1 MAKTGGSL
9 FGRADAT
16 LVSAALKE
24 GMSDMPLD
32 MRSVYQQRE
41 KNLADFTKG
50 ITEAFDKIYADHKDT
65 KELLT
70 EVSQTARDNWEAGG
84 NVNPYMLEQ
93 HNKIVNDFDTE
104 FKSIPQG
111 KKGDLERSK
120 LRNKMNKYLSLS
132 QGNSETLQKLIFLGA
147 DNSILT
153 RQSGEEQK
161 LLVAMINDYNNGTAL
176 TKPEYVDGDFVY
188 TLPGTNV
195 KMTMSELNRR
205 IGEVNPQL
213 KNDIQKIFNNQ
224 QKLGRTSKAGYNF
237 ETVRN
242 NIADMLNSES
252 DYLNAMNERF
262 GGMNYTFQQLL
273 HGQTP
278 EGYKNELMEDL
289 YDALEK
295 AGGIDIDGDGPLKND
310 KATYANSENGA
321 KLAEALQ
328 NDKSK
333 LKEVL
338 SSYLSEQVG
347 RGFYD
352 IGRKDFNKGGTGTST
367 PGGGSSTGFLTTK
380 KGVNFLGLNRGFGYN
395 VAKNTYDS
403 LKIATEGGD
412 TDFLLGATKYDY
424 DKNTGV
430 WTVTNKS
437 GEVVGDYEST
447 DNLIKNL
454 GVDNDPDFKAL
465 LGSSEVTEESD
476 EEFITTDLDDPRIK
490 GDYST
495 NIKTIDIK
503 TMDLDDNI
511 VADNLAK
518 WLPSVRNKSN
528 PKGYAFY
535 VTQAVGDEWSF
546 EKGGGAMNK
555 ESVTL
560 YQIANKG
567 DKGSFKGPEGYWIK
581 PAIINGKVVEI
592 KTGGDL
598 QRRRKAIADI
608 DTLFSMPEFNNLML
622 DKPRI

>member
-1 MAKTGGSL
+1 MAKGGSL

-41 KNLADFTKG
+41 KNLADFTQG

-70 EVSQTARDNWEAGG
+70 EVSQTARDIWEAGG

-153 RQSGEEQK
+153 KQSGEEQK

-195 KMTMSELNRR
+195 KMTMGELNRR

-262 GGMNYTFQQLL
+262 GSMNYTFQQLL

-278 EGYKNELMEDL
+278 EGYKNELMEGL

-347 RGFYD
+347 RGFYG
-352 IGRKDFNKGGTGTST
+352 IGRQDFNKGGTDTPDSGKTQNYFPMNQTFAGGVTGAQLNNFIDQLDSGEITIDGVVYNSNPNNRSWTSQDGTDVKT
-367 PGGGSSTGFLTTK
+367 GNDMLQALHDKIGGYYFPNDQRFVRFQGKTK
-380 KGVNFLGLNRGFGYN
+380 KE
-395 VAKNTYDS
+395 D
-403 LKIATEGGD
+403 KI
-412 TDFLLGATKYDY
+412 
-424 DKNTGV
+424 
-430 WTVTNKS
+430 
-437 GEVVGDYEST
+437 
-447 DNLIKNL
+447 
-454 GVDNDPDFKAL
+454 
-465 LGSSEVTEESD
+465 
-476 EEFITTDLDDPRIK
+476 IT
-490 GDYST
+490 S
-495 NIKTIDIK
+495 
-503 TMDLDDNI
+503 
-511 VADNLAK
+511 
-518 WLPSVRNKSN
+518 
-528 PKGYAFY
+528 
-535 VTQAVGDEWSF
+535 GDEDQYTDTI
-546 EKGGGAMNK
+546 EN
-555 ESVTL
+555 
-560 YQIANKG
+560 Y
-567 DKGSFKGPEGYWIK
+567 FK
-581 PAIINGKVVEI
+581 
-592 KTGGDL
+592 DL
-598 QRRRKAIADI
+598 G
-608 DTLFSMPEFNNLML
+608 ML
-622 DKPRI
+622 DKAGNFIPNEGTIAGDSRFADKGVGRGNFAALINKILEDNEIEKKVTTSALYPNAIKLDGKRYTFKNEKWDYEKFLKDLNKIILGNESGGGKLLDED

>member
-1 MAKTGGSL
+1 MAKGGSL
-9 FGRADAT
+9 FGRADST
-16 LVSAALKE
+16 LVSAAFKE

-50 ITEAFDKIYADHKDT
+50 ITEAFDKVYADHKDT

-147 DNSILT
+147 DNGILT
-153 RQSGEEQK
+153 KQSGEEQK

-195 KMTMSELNRR
+195 KMTMTELNRR
-205 IGEVNPQL
+205 IGEVNPQF

-262 GGMNYTFQQLL
+262 GGMDYSFQQLL

-278 EGYKNELMEDL
+278 EGYKNELMEGL

-295 AGGIDIDGDGPLKND
+295 AGGIDIDGVNGPLQNNRN
-310 KATYANSENGA
+310 TYANSENGA

-347 RGFYD
+347 RGFYG
-352 IGRKDFNKGGTGTST
+352 IGRQDFNKGDTDAFNSDISNDQSVFDNRWYTDPTGKAKSIHGRDLESLWNKFNEGRIELSDGVYIRDKKTNVWTNTKDSKKIFDGNEMIDMAQESI
-367 PGGGSSTGFLTTK
+367 GGFPIKDYFKQFKGQG
-380 KGVNFLGLNRGFGYN
+380 KGV
-395 VAKNTYDS
+395 
-403 LKIATEGGD
+403 
-412 TDFLLGATKYDY
+412 
-424 DKNTGV
+424 
-430 WTVTNKS
+430 WKS
-437 GEVVGDYEST
+437 PME
-447 DNLIKNL
+447 
-454 GVDNDPDFKAL
+454 
-465 LGSSEVTEESD
+465 
-476 EEFITTDLDDPRIK
+476 
-490 GDYST
+490 
-495 NIKTIDIK
+495 DIF
-503 TMDLDDNI
+503 
-511 VADNLAK
+511 
-518 WLPSVRNKSN
+518 N
-528 PKGYAFY
+528 P
-535 VTQAVGDEWSF
+535 
-546 EKGGGAMNK
+546 N
-555 ESVTL
+555 
-560 YQIANKG
+560 
-567 DKGSFKGPEGYWIK
+567 
-581 PAIINGKVVEI
+581 
-592 KTGGDL
+592 
-598 QRRRKAIADI
+598 
-608 DTLFSMPEFNNLML
+608 
-622 DKPRI
+622 

>member
-1 MAKTGGSL
+1 MAKGGSL
-9 FGRADAT
+9 FGRADST
-16 LVSAALKE
+16 LVSAAFKE

-50 ITEAFDKIYADHKDT
+50 ITEAFDKVYADHKDT

-93 HNKIVNDFDTE
+93 HNKIVNDFDSE

-147 DNSILT
+147 DNGILT
-153 RQSGEEQK
+153 KQSGEEQK

-195 KMTMSELNRR
+195 KMTMTELNRR
-205 IGEVNPQL
+205 IGEVNPQF

-224 QKLGRTSKAGYNF
+224 QKLGKTSKAGYNF

-262 GGMNYTFQQLL
+262 GGMDYSFQQLL

-278 EGYKNELMEDL
+278 EGYKNELMEGL

-295 AGGIDIDGDGPLKND
+295 AGGIDIDGDGPLKNNRD
-310 KATYANSENGA
+310 TYANSENGA

-328 NDKSK
+328 DDKSK

-347 RGFYD
+347 KSFYG
-352 IGRKDFNKGGTGTST
+352 IGRQDFNKGDTSSTT
-367 PGGGSSTGFLTTK
+367 PSSDFNLFGGGAGTTIPGSGGE
-380 KGVNFLGLNRGFGYN
+380 KGKDKYISGAERNNRRNSIMNIVN
-395 VAKNTYDS
+395 
-403 LKIATEGGD
+403 
-412 TDFLLGATKYDY
+412 
-424 DKNTGV
+424 
-430 WTVTNKS
+430 NKS
-437 GEVVGDYEST
+437 GAGTRFSGELNDYEWDKENGFWTVGDKQYTTLDLMVNERAYFAGGKFEASLGSGTQVIPEST
-447 DNLIKNL
+447 NEEISNVWKYGLQNKTAVAKILNDELNKL
-454 GVDNDPDFKAL
+454 GVKARVKTSTQL
-465 LGSSEVTEESD
+465 LNNTKVKVKFQG
-476 EEFITTDLDDPRIK
+476 TTYKVYKLDDLERFLEAIEVYKASIPTK
-490 GDYST
+490 T
-495 NIKTIDIK
+495 NTETSSGGKL
-503 TMDLDDNI
+503 LD
-511 VADNLAK
+511 
-518 WLPSVRNKSN
+518 
-528 PKGYAFY
+528 
-535 VTQAVGDEWSF
+535 E
-546 EKGGGAMNK
+546 
-555 ESVTL
+555 
-560 YQIANKG
+560 
-567 DKGSFKGPEGYWIK
+567 
-581 PAIINGKVVEI
+581 
-592 KTGGDL
+592 
-598 QRRRKAIADI
+598 
-608 DTLFSMPEFNNLML
+608 
-622 DKPRI
+622 

>member
-9 FGRADAT
+9 FGRADST
-16 LVSAALKE
+16 LVGAAFKE

-50 ITEAFDKIYADHKDT
+50 VTEAFDKVYADHKDT

-93 HNKIVNDFDTE
+93 HNKIVNDFDSE

-147 DNSILT
+147 DNGILT
-153 RQSGEEQK
+153 KQSGEEQK

-195 KMTMSELNRR
+195 KMTMTELNRR
-205 IGEVNPQL
+205 IGEVNPQF

-262 GGMNYTFQQLL
+262 GGMDYSFQQLL

-278 EGYKNELMEDL
+278 EGYKNELMEGL

-295 AGGIDIDGDGPLKND
+295 AGGIDIDGDGPMQNNRN
-310 KATYANSENGA
+310 TYANSENGA

-347 RGFYD
+347 RGFYG
-352 IGRKDFNKGGTGTST
+352 IGRQDFNKGGTDTDTPKELIGLPNSLLKAFPSGTNYGSVDPGDGSSVSITGDMFRSLWRMFNSGFLQTKNNKFTLHEMGYWEDKDGKRYGGTEMLKMFQPTKGPSLMTST
-367 PGGGSSTGFLTTK
+367 AF
-380 KGVNFLGLNRGFGYN
+380 NRF
-395 VAKNTYDS
+395 
-403 LKIATEGGD
+403 
-412 TDFLLGATKYDY
+412 
-424 DKNTGV
+424 
-430 WTVTNKS
+430 
-437 GEVVGDYEST
+437 
-447 DNLIKNL
+447 
-454 GVDNDPDFKAL
+454 
-465 LGSSEVTEESD
+465 
-476 EEFITTDLDDPRIK
+476 K
-490 GDYST
+490 GDLTEQMMFSG
-495 NIKTIDIK
+495 
-503 TMDLDDNI
+503 M
-511 VADNLAK
+511 
-518 WLPSVRNKSN
+518 PFRN
-528 PKGYAFY
+528 
-535 VTQAVGDEWSF
+535 
-546 EKGGGAMNK
+546 
-555 ESVTL
+555 
-560 YQIANKG
+560 
-567 DKGSFKGPEGYWIK
+567 
-581 PAIINGKVVEI
+581 
-592 KTGGDL
+592 
-598 QRRRKAIADI
+598 
-608 DTLFSMPEFNNLML
+608 
-622 DKPRI
+622 